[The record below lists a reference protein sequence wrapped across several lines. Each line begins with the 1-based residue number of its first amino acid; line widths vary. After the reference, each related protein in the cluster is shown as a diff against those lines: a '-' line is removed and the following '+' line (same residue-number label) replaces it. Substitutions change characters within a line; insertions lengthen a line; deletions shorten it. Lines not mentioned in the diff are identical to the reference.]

1 MPDYKERS
9 WFRPDFL
16 ASLGVAAVVSVAT
29 VLVAVL
35 DRTGSKIPLV
45 SVGIGILVALYAVL
59 TVQFITYFS
68 RTRHYAVRI
77 ALTGKSRA
85 GKTVLANI
93 LYDQLMNLESAS
105 GGFTAESKSAIAVYQ
120 AIRGMANDKWPPSTV
135 EGSVIPYRG
144 TLELGR
150 RVRIDLEIGDSAGQ
164 HWMDLTNQDAKSAD
178 YLEYVISADA
188 LVHVISVEE
197 LVSKTGSSSI
207 LQDLDELHLAAQLMR
222 SAKKTRGDLGPLL
235 IAISKVDL
243 ACDMQTSAD
252 ELLRIMT
259 SGEFE
264 SSSIAR
270 CLRSTGG
277 GDAVNQVPRIVDRL
291 SSDFTAVNIM
301 ASSIVSATGPTRLL
315 NPVGPDL
322 VRWIEELATSGSRG
336 DPRSLVR
343 R

>member
-1 MPDYKERS
+1 MPDSNERS
-9 WFRPDFL
+9 WLSPYFL
-16 ASLGVAAVVSVAT
+16 ISLITAGVVAVAT

-35 DRTGSKIPLV
+35 DRTSSKLPLV
-45 SVGIGILVALYAVL
+45 YVGIGILVALYIVL
-59 TVQFITYFS
+59 TVQFVAFFS
-68 RTRHYAVRI
+68 RTRHYEVRI
-77 ALTGKSRA
+77 ALTGKSGA

-93 LYDQLMNLESAS
+93 LYDQLMNTASAS

-120 AIRGMANDKWPPSTV
+120 TIRGMANNEWPPSTA

-164 HWMDLTNQDAKSAD
+164 HWMDLTNQDTRSAD

-188 LVHVISVEE
+188 LVHVISMEE
-197 LVSKTGSSSI
+197 LASGTGSSSL
-207 LQDLDELHLAAQLMR
+207 LQDLEELHLAAQLMR
-222 SAKKTRGDLGPLL
+222 SAKKTRGNLSPLL

-243 ACDMQTSAD
+243 VCDMRTTAD
-252 ELLRIMT
+252 DLLRIMT

-270 CLRSTGG
+270 CLRFTSGT
-277 GDAVNQVPRIVDRL
+277 DVVNQVPRIVDRL
-291 SSDFTAVNIM
+291 STDFTPVNLT
-301 ASSIVSATGPTRLL
+301 ASSIVSTTGATRLL
-315 NPVGPDL
+315 KPVGSDL
-322 VRWIEELATSGSRG
+322 VRWIEELATNGSRR
-336 DPRSLVR
+336 DVRSLVR